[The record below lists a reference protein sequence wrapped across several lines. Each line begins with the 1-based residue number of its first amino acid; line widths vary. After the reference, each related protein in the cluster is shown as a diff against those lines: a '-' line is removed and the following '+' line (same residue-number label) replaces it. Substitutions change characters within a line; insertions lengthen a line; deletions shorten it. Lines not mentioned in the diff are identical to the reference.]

1 MAKYSNKSTSR
12 RDVIKGA
19 GAGAVTAVLGG
30 SMAFPAPAI
39 AKNRTLDFTL
49 SWLPTGQYAYV
60 TLAKQLFWKKR
71 GLDVSVKRGYG
82 SLTTIQAMNT
92 GKFDVGGAATST
104 SLLGMFRGLDLK
116 FVATH
121 AYDSTMG
128 LIVPADGPI
137 KTPKDFEGRKIGLV
151 QASGE
156 TPFLPTYFKLAG
168 VDQSKIQTVALDSQ
182 LIEQALLSGR
192 VDFIVGFGMSSMP
205 NFIMKDFKV
214 RLFPFSG
221 VGLKFYWVNALIRPE
236 FLRKEPQV
244 SADIVAGL
252 LEGQK
257 HALLNPEEAVER
269 HLKEY
274 PEITATTKGKL
285 YTELG
290 VGMIN
295 ANLVTEETMK
305 HSIGYTDLDKMREQV
320 KLVRK
325 FVAKKEDPSPPPVE
339 SFCTNDLIGKVTL
352 TPDEWKTARD
362 KARSY
367 GKILGLKV

>member
-1 MAKYSNKSTSR
+1 MKTISKKTLSR
-12 RDVIKGA
+12 RELLKGVGA
-19 GAGAVTAVLGG
+19 GVATAVLGG

-39 AKNRTLDFTL
+39 AKNRKIDFTL
-49 SWLPTGQYAYV
+49 SWLPTGAYAYV

-137 KTPKDFEGRKIGLV
+137 KTPTDFEGKKLGLV

-156 TPFLPTYFKLAG
+156 TPFLPAYFKLAG
-168 VDQSKIQTVALDSQ
+168 VDQSKIKTVALDST

-192 VDFIVGFGMSSMP
+192 VDFIVGFGMSSIP
-205 NFIMKDFKV
+205 NFIMKGFKV
-214 RLFPFSG
+214 KLFPFSG
-221 VGLKFYWVNALIRPE
+221 VGLKFYWVNALIRPD
-236 FLRKEPQV
+236 FLRREPQV

-257 HALLNPEEAVER
+257 YALLNPEEAVER

-274 PEITATTKGKL
+274 PEIAATDNGKH

-305 HSIGYTDLDKMREQV
+305 HSIGYTDLAKIGEQV

-325 FVAKKEDPSPPPVE
+325 FISKKEDPNPPPVE
-339 SFCTNDLIGKVTL
+339 SFCTNEYIGKVTL
-352 TPDEWKTARD
+352 TPQEWKSARD

-367 GKILGLKV
+367 GEILGLKI

>member
-1 MAKYSNKSTSR
+1 MTRSSKKTASR
-12 RDVIKGA
+12 REVLKGA
-19 GAGAVTAVLGG
+19 GAGVATAVLGS
-30 SMAFPAPAI
+30 SMAFPAI
-39 AKNRTLDFTL
+39 AKNKSLDFTL

-60 TLAKQLFWKKR
+60 TLAKQIFWKKR

-82 SLTTIQAMNT
+82 SLATIQAMST

-137 KTPKDFEGRKIGLV
+137 KTVKDFEGRKLGLV

-168 VDQSKIQTVALDSQ
+168 VDQNKITTVALDSQ

-214 RLFPFSG
+214 KLFPFSD
-221 VGLKFYWVNALIRPE
+221 VGLKFTWVNALIRPE

-257 HALLNPEEAVER
+257 YALLNPEEAVER

-274 PEITATTKGKL
+274 PEIAATNKGKL

-305 HSIGYTDLDKMREQV
+305 HSIGYTDLAKMSEQV

-325 FVAKKEDPSPPPVE
+325 FVAKKDDPSPPPVE
-339 SFCTNDLIGKVTL
+339 SFCTNEYIGNVTL
-352 TPDEWKTARD
+352 TPDEWQTVRA

-367 GKILGLKV
+367 GEILGLKV